1 MDKKSKELKKKICI
15 IITISLLDA
24 IFLITWTWNINWLLG
39 FNIGF
44 GFLILTI
51 ITSVF
56 SRFKGLGIAEA
67 VEVGLFSF
75 LIRTLLSF
83 PVLSLFGVSLN
94 LDYLFI
100 LSFIVNNLVQGM
112 SYGAFA
118 GWLANKVIR

>member
-1 MDKKSKELKKKICI
+1 MDRKNKEVKKRICI

-39 FNIGF
+39 FNVGF

-56 SRFKGLGIAEA
+56 YRFRGLGTTEI

-75 LIRTLLSF
+75 LIRSLLSF

-112 SYGAFA
+112 SYGSFA
-118 GWLANKVIR
+118 GWLANKVIK